1 MPRLPW
7 LVMKILIQAIAEDM
21 HAGAVATALES
32 LGADVMF
39 SVGTDVPARQ
49 SCSCLIDQGHDKRLI
64 ERGGTTVDL
73 GGSIDLVWSRR
84 AQLFT
89 TPDLHPDDIAFA
101 NREFSFFLDGFWAQA
116 APDAVWVNPW
126 AARKFSNTKLNQ
138 FAAARQAGFRIS
150 PTLISHDPD
159 QIVAFVDAH
168 GAGRVVFKTL
178 TPAWWQE
185 PGIGNLTT
193 STVVVTPDLLDDRHA
208 LRLCPGIYQVLIE
221 KAAELRVTVMG
232 DEVHCVEVVAGSL
245 PGAAIDWRV
254 GQHEMRV
261 RRFSLPTAVEAK
273 CLAITRGLGL
283 AFGCIDLILGKDGG
297 WYFLEVNEMGQ
308 FLWIENMLPE
318 ARYLE
323 AFVRFLFR
331 AAGAD
336 EIPMRFEL
344 ATVRSS
350 IAYREIMAGTLA
362 AAATEGGEGNRRE
375 MPTGLSAAN

>member
-1 MPRLPW
+1 MS
-7 LVMKILIQAIAEDM
+7 ILIQAIADDM
-21 HAGAVATALES
+21 HAGAVAAALES
-32 LGADVMF
+32 LGAEVIF
-39 SVGTDVPARQ
+39 SVGTDIPANQ
-49 SCSCLIDQGHDKRLI
+49 TCTCLIDQEHDRRLI
-64 ERGGTTVDL
+64 RRAGKTIDL
-73 GGSIDLVWSRR
+73 DSSIDLVWSRR

-101 NREFSFFLDGFWAQA
+101 NREFSFFLDGFWARSL
-116 APDAVWVNPW
+116 PDAVWVNPW

-138 FAAARQAGFRIS
+138 LAPARLAGFRIS

-159 QIVAFVDAH
+159 QIIAFVDAH
-168 GAGRVVFKTL
+168 GPDNVVFKTL

-193 STVVVTPDLLDDRHA
+193 STSIVTPDLLDDLDA

-232 DEVHCVEVVAGSL
+232 DEVLCTEVIAGSM
-245 PGAAIDWRV
+245 PGASVDWRV

-261 RRFSLPTAVEAK
+261 RQYALPEAVAQK
-273 CLAITRGLGL
+273 CRALVRALDL
-283 AFGCIDLILGKDGG
+283 AFGCIDLIHGKDGA

-308 FLWIENMLPE
+308 FLWIETMLPE

-323 AFVRFLFR
+323 AFVRFLLR
-331 AAGAD
+331 AIGAD
-336 EIPMRFEL
+336 ESRARLEL
-344 ATVRSS
+344 AAVRDSA
-350 IAYREIMAGTLA
+350 AYRDIMSGPLA
-362 AAATEGGEGNRRE
+362 PLSSGGGADERRE